1 MTQVAASLGSGRI
14 IRRKNYARYLVTAT
28 ALAVLLSLLY
38 SIATNPRIEWATISE
53 YWASDA
59 ILSGLRLTLELTVV
73 SMFLGSCLGAVLAVM
88 LTGNSF
94 ALKTIANGFIWIFR
108 GTPLLVQLLIW
119 FNLALFYPSLSLG
132 IPGVQLDTNEVIS
145 PLIAAILALTLHEAA
160 YMCEIIRSGIMSI
173 TSGQGEAGF
182 SLGMTRGQTMRR
194 IVFPQAMRII
204 IPPTGNQVISM
215 LKTTSLV
222 SVIALSDLLYSSEV
236 ISAYN
241 YKVIPLLLVATIWY
255 LTVVSILSVGQHFI
269 ERRFGKGISAA
280 L

>member
-1 MTQVAASLGSGRI
+1 MTQVASSLGSGRI

-94 ALKTIANGFIWIFR
+94 ALTTIANGFIWIFR

-145 PLIAAILALTLHEAA
+145 PLTAAILALTLHEAA

-236 ISAYN
+236 ISAVN